1 VVGASEII
9 CWAHDPS
16 IQRSIDR
23 FGPDQPTHT
32 AQEEAAAGAKN
43 KYNPVLFKKFTLV
56 HDKKKHFD
64 IKKILRY
71 HFQEENAS
79 KRFVLNRKN
88 R

>member
-43 KYNPVLFKKFTLV
+43 KYNPVLFKKCTLV
-56 HDKKKHFD
+56 HDKKNTLISKIYLD
-64 IKKILRY
+64 IIFKKKML
-71 HFQEENAS
+71 QKELS
-79 KRFVLNRKN
+79 
-88 R
+88 